1 MLSLVI
7 SLALAQHW
15 EANGVTGKFGSADAA
30 CKAAYGADSTLEFV
44 PPARKPDSENPDNI
58 FRECWYRTKGESTA
72 DGGNAPV
79 KMTIASFYP
88 AKDDDPDQEQKAD
101 AGTAAPAKKSRCDA
115 STNFSF
121 FPSIAKSKFS
131 KHAGTMVADTSPGS
145 CMMTSQKD
153 GGRLFTGSGQTV
165 KADRMRKQ
173 AQPVGEHYFLR
184 VGNVIIDPTFL
195 QFFDV
200 GDAPGLIFA
209 GTDAQL
215 VAAANKLFKLCGPNP
230 ATNDSKDGASF
241 KAANFDGAKVCNA
254 GSTLTVRPESGI
266 GEYANAWCD

>member
-7 SLALAQHW
+7 SIALAQHW
-15 EANGVTGKFGSADAA
+15 EASGVRGGSADAA
-30 CKAAYGADSTLEFV
+30 CKAVYGMDSTLEFV
-44 PPARKPDSENPDNI
+44 PPARKPESEDPDNV

-79 KMTIASFYP
+79 KMTIAYFYP
-88 AKDDDPDQEQKAD
+88 ARDDDPDEEKKSD
-101 AGTAAPAKKSRCDA
+101 AGSSTAKDSRCNA
-115 STNFSF
+115 QTNFGF
-121 FPSIAKSKFS
+121 FPTIAKSKFA

-145 CMMTSQKD
+145 CMVTSQKD
-153 GGRLFTGSGQTV
+153 GGRLFAASNKTV

-184 VGNVIIDPTFL
+184 VGNLIIDPTFL

-200 GDAPGLIFA
+200 GNAPGLVFV

-215 VAAANKLFKLCGPNP
+215 VAAADTLFKLCGPNP
-230 ATNDSKDGASF
+230 ATNDSKDGASL
-241 KAANFDGAKVCNA
+241 KADNFDGAKVCNA
-254 GSTLTVRPESGI
+254 GTTLTVRPESGI
-266 GEYANAWCD
+266 GEYANTLCDN